1 MIKLG
6 INGFGR
12 IGRIVFRQAVA
23 KGTIQVVAINDLID
37 VDYMAYM
44 LKCDSTHG
52 QFQGTVEVKNGNGRF
67 YPRELWEREID
78 NFTRKINQKSTETCG
93 ELDHPDSQVIN
104 LKNASHA
111 VRELYWRGDEI
122 WGKVEIFS
130 DMGDLGTSSG
140 RIAGALVKNGL
151 LIGISSRGMGS
162 LKETDGV
169 MEVQDDF
176 ELLTW
181 DLVSNPSN
189 PDSWIKN
196 GALNESRT
204 TFLDPY
210 AKTNSLV
217 TEILCAKGTCPIF

>member
-1 MIKLG
+1 MNKQLLIETRHFDPKPMKLVEG
-6 INGFGR
+6 ISKNGN
-12 IGRIVFRQAVA
+12 VFVEGILA
-23 KGTIQVVAINDLID
+23 
-37 VDYMAYM
+37 
-44 LKCDSTHG
+44 
-52 QFQGTVEVKNGNGRF
+52 TVEVKNGNGRY

-78 NFTRKINQKSTETCG
+78 NFTNKIQQKSTETVG

-104 LKNASHA
+104 LRNASHA
-111 VRELYWRGDEI
+111 IREVWWRGDEI

-151 LIGISSRGMGS
+151 VIGISSRGMGS
-162 LKETDGV
+162 LKQVGEI

-189 PDSWIKN
+189 PESWMKN
-196 GALNESRT
+196 GMLNESRT
-204 TFLDPY
+204 TYLDQY
-210 AKTNSLV
+210 SRTNSLI

>member
-1 MIKLG
+1 MKQVLIETLPFKVAPMQLTEGLKAPSGNPLVEG
-6 INGFGR
+6 IL
-12 IGRIVFRQAVA
+12 ATA
-23 KGTIQVVAINDLID
+23 
-37 VDYMAYM
+37 
-44 LKCDSTHG
+44 
-52 QFQGTVEVKNGNGRF
+52 EVKNGNGRY
-67 YPRELWEREID
+67 YPKELWEREID
-78 NFTRKINQKSTETCG
+78 NFTRKIQMKSTETVG

-111 VRELYWRGDEI
+111 IREIWWRGDEI
-122 WGKVEIFS
+122 YGRIEIFS
-130 DMGDLGTSSG
+130 DMGDLGTTSG

-151 LIGISSRGMGS
+151 IIGISSRGMGS
-162 LKETDGV
+162 LKQMGEV

-189 PDSWIKN
+189 PDSWMKN

-204 TFLDPY
+204 TYLDQY
-210 AKTNSLV
+210 ARTNTLI

>member
-1 MIKLG
+1 MDMIPEQNLTSNMKKELLIETRHFSPKPLSLLEGMKNNGNVFVEG
-6 INGFGR
+6 IL
-12 IGRIVFRQAVA
+12 A
-23 KGTIQVVAINDLID
+23 
-37 VDYMAYM
+37 
-44 LKCDSTHG
+44 
-52 QFQGTVEVKNGNGRF
+52 TVEVKNGNGRY

-78 NFTRKINQKSTETCG
+78 NFTRKIQMKSTETCG

-111 VRELYWRGDEI
+111 IREVYWKGDEI

-162 LKETDGV
+162 LKETSGV

-189 PDSWIKN
+189 PDSWMKN

-210 AKTNSLV
+210 ARTNSIV

>member
-1 MIKLG
+1 MDKQLLIETRHFSPKPLSLLEGMKSNGNVFVEG
-6 INGFGR
+6 IL
-12 IGRIVFRQAVA
+12 A
-23 KGTIQVVAINDLID
+23 
-37 VDYMAYM
+37 
-44 LKCDSTHG
+44 
-52 QFQGTVEVKNGNGRF
+52 TVEVKNGNGRF

-189 PDSWIKN
+189 PDSWMKN
-196 GALNESRT
+196 GTLNESRT

>member
-1 MIKLG
+1 MIPEQNLTSNMKKELLIETRHFSPKPLSLLEGMKNNGNVFVEG
-6 INGFGR
+6 IL
-12 IGRIVFRQAVA
+12 A
-23 KGTIQVVAINDLID
+23 
-37 VDYMAYM
+37 
-44 LKCDSTHG
+44 
-52 QFQGTVEVKNGNGRF
+52 TVEVKNGNGRY

-78 NFTRKINQKSTETCG
+78 NFTRKIQMKSTETCG

-111 VRELYWRGDEI
+111 IREVYWKGDEI

-162 LKETDGV
+162 LKETSGV

-189 PDSWIKN
+189 PDSWMKN

-210 AKTNSLV
+210 ARANSIV

>member
-1 MIKLG
+1 MNKQLLIETRHFSPKPLSLLEGMKTNGNVFVEG
-6 INGFGR
+6 IL
-12 IGRIVFRQAVA
+12 A
-23 KGTIQVVAINDLID
+23 
-37 VDYMAYM
+37 
-44 LKCDSTHG
+44 
-52 QFQGTVEVKNGNGRF
+52 TVEVKNGNGRY
-67 YPRELWEREID
+67 YPRDLWEREID
-78 NFTRKINQKSTETCG
+78 NFTRKIQMKSTETCG

-111 VRELYWRGDEI
+111 VRELYWKGDEI

-162 LKETDGV
+162 LKEIGGV

-189 PDSWIKN
+189 PDSWMKN

-210 AKTNSLV
+210 AKINSLI

>member
-1 MIKLG
+1 MKLVEGMSKNGNVFVEG
-6 INGFGR
+6 I
-12 IGRIVFRQAVA
+12 IA
-23 KGTIQVVAINDLID
+23 
-37 VDYMAYM
+37 
-44 LKCDSTHG
+44 
-52 QFQGTVEVKNGNGRF
+52 TVEVKNGNGR
-67 YPRELWEREID
+67 YYKRELWEREID
-78 NFTRKINQKSTETCG
+78 NFTRKIQMKSTETVG

-111 VRELYWRGDEI
+111 IREIWWRGDEI
-122 WGKVEIFS
+122 YGKIEIFS
-130 DMGDLGTSSG
+130 DMGDLGTTSG

-151 LIGISSRGMGS
+151 IIGISSRGMGS
-162 LKETDGV
+162 LKQMGEV

-189 PDSWIKN
+189 PDSWMKN

-204 TFLDPY
+204 TYLDQY
-210 AKTNSLV
+210 ARTNTLI

>member
-1 MIKLG
+1 MPTNHTKMNKQLLIETRHFSPKPLSLLEGMKNNGNVFVEG
-6 INGFGR
+6 IL
-12 IGRIVFRQAVA
+12 A
-23 KGTIQVVAINDLID
+23 
-37 VDYMAYM
+37 
-44 LKCDSTHG
+44 
-52 QFQGTVEVKNGNGRF
+52 TVEVKNGNGR
-67 YPRELWEREID
+67 YYKKELWEREID
-78 NFTRKINQKSTETCG
+78 NFTRKIQMKSTETCG

-111 VRELYWRGDEI
+111 IRELYWKGDEI

-162 LKETDGV
+162 LKQMGEV

-189 PDSWIKN
+189 PDSWMKN
-196 GALNESRT
+196 GALNESRS

-210 AKTNSLV
+210 AKTNSII

>member
-1 MIKLG
+1 MKKELLIETRHFNPKPLSLLEGMKTNGNVFVEG
-6 INGFGR
+6 IL
-12 IGRIVFRQAVA
+12 A
-23 KGTIQVVAINDLID
+23 
-37 VDYMAYM
+37 
-44 LKCDSTHG
+44 
-52 QFQGTVEVKNGNGRF
+52 TVEVKNGNGRY
-67 YPRELWEREID
+67 YPREIWEREID

-111 VRELYWRGDEI
+111 IRELYWRGDEI

-162 LKETDGV
+162 LKEIGGV

-189 PDSWIKN
+189 PDSWMKN
-196 GALNESRT
+196 GALNESRS

-210 AKTNSLV
+210 AKTNSLI

>member
-1 MIKLG
+1 MKKELLIETRHFSPKPLSLLEGMKSNGNVFVEG
-6 INGFGR
+6 IL
-12 IGRIVFRQAVA
+12 A
-23 KGTIQVVAINDLID
+23 
-37 VDYMAYM
+37 
-44 LKCDSTHG
+44 
-52 QFQGTVEVKNGNGRF
+52 TVEVKNGNGRF

-189 PDSWIKN
+189 PDSWMKN

>member
-1 MIKLG
+1 MDKQLLIETRHFSPKSLSLLEG
-6 INGFGR
+6 MKTNGNIFVEG
-12 IGRIVFRQAVA
+12 VLA
-23 KGTIQVVAINDLID
+23 
-37 VDYMAYM
+37 
-44 LKCDSTHG
+44 
-52 QFQGTVEVKNGNGRF
+52 TVEVKNGNGR
-67 YPRELWEREID
+67 YYKKELWEREID
-78 NFTRKINQKSTETCG
+78 NFAQKIQMKSTETVG

-104 LKNASHA
+104 LRNASHA
-111 VRELYWRGDEI
+111 IRELYWKDDEI

-130 DMGDLGTSSG
+130 DPGDLGTSSG

-151 LIGISSRGMGS
+151 IIGISSRGMGS
-162 LKETDGV
+162 LKQMGEV

-189 PDSWIKN
+189 PDSWMKN

-204 TFLDPY
+204 TYLDPY
-210 AKTNSLV
+210 ARTNSIV

>member
-1 MIKLG
+1 MNKQLLIETRHFSPKPLSLLEGMKTNGNVFVEG
-6 INGFGR
+6 IL
-12 IGRIVFRQAVA
+12 A
-23 KGTIQVVAINDLID
+23 
-37 VDYMAYM
+37 
-44 LKCDSTHG
+44 
-52 QFQGTVEVKNGNGRF
+52 TVEVKNGNGRY

-78 NFTRKINQKSTETCG
+78 NFTRKIQMKSTETCG

-111 VRELYWRGDEI
+111 VRELYWKGDEI

-162 LKETDGV
+162 LKQMGEV

-189 PDSWIKN
+189 PDSWMKN
-196 GALNESRT
+196 GALNESRS

-210 AKTNSLV
+210 SKTNSII
-217 TEILCAKGTCPIF
+217 TEILCAKGSCPIF

>member
-1 MIKLG
+1 MSKQLLIETRHFDPKPMKLVEGMSKGGNVFVEG
-6 INGFGR
+6 IL
-12 IGRIVFRQAVA
+12 A
-23 KGTIQVVAINDLID
+23 
-37 VDYMAYM
+37 
-44 LKCDSTHG
+44 
-52 QFQGTVEVKNGNGRF
+52 TVEVKNGNGR
-67 YPRELWEREID
+67 YYKRELWEREID
-78 NFTRKINQKSTETCG
+78 NFTRKIQMKSTETVG

-111 VRELYWRGDEI
+111 IRELYWKGDEI

-162 LKETDGV
+162 LKQVGEI

-189 PDSWIKN
+189 PDSWMKN

-204 TFLDPY
+204 TYLNEY
-210 AKTNSLV
+210 ARTNSIL

>member
-1 MIKLG
+1 MLMNHTKMNKQLLIETRHFSPKPLSLLEGMKSNGNVFVEG
-6 INGFGR
+6 IL
-12 IGRIVFRQAVA
+12 A
-23 KGTIQVVAINDLID
+23 
-37 VDYMAYM
+37 
-44 LKCDSTHG
+44 
-52 QFQGTVEVKNGNGRF
+52 TVEVKNGNGR
-67 YPRELWEREID
+67 YYKRELWEREID
-78 NFTRKINQKSTETCG
+78 NFMRKIQMKSTETCG

-111 VRELYWRGDEI
+111 MREVYWKGDEI

-162 LKETDGV
+162 LKQMGEV

-189 PDSWIKN
+189 PDSWMKN
-196 GALNESRT
+196 GALNESRST
-204 TFLDPY
+204 YLDSY
-210 AKTNSLV
+210 AKTNSIV

>member
-1 MIKLG
+1 MNKQLLIETRHFSPKPLSLLEGMKSNGNVFVEG
-6 INGFGR
+6 IL
-12 IGRIVFRQAVA
+12 A
-23 KGTIQVVAINDLID
+23 
-37 VDYMAYM
+37 
-44 LKCDSTHG
+44 
-52 QFQGTVEVKNGNGRF
+52 TVEVKNGNGRY

-78 NFTRKINQKSTETCG
+78 NFTRKIQMKSTETCG

-111 VRELYWRGDEI
+111 IRELYWKGDEI

-162 LKETDGV
+162 LKEISGV

-189 PDSWIKN
+189 PDSWMKN

-210 AKTNSLV
+210 ARTNSIV